1 MDDDGNT
8 EKTGDAHHTDNEKR
22 PEIVLAVPFE
32 IFGGQDGFEPARASL
47 RQRCSATP
55 AEPVFRIDLCLT
67 ARALCHGPCLP
78 GPDGH
83 RLFNHT
89 GIDVAQIFST
99 GQSMIGEKRCG
110 RRETAPPPDAIPERR
125 AFYAARPKAH
135 GARSVKMPETGASC
149 LLFPS
154 SPFSAGPR
162 ALRSYRA
169 WK

>member
-8 EKTGDAHHTDNEKR
+8 EKTGDARHTDNEKR
-22 PEIVLAVPFE
+22 PEVVLAVPFE

-110 RRETAPPPDAIPERR
+110 RRETVPPGCESGTAGFLCRPSESARGTFGQDA
-125 AFYAARPKAH
+125 
-135 GARSVKMPETGASC
+135 GNRSILPS
-149 LLFPS
+149 FPLITFFSRSES
-154 SPFSAGPR
+154 SSI
-162 ALRSYRA
+162 L
-169 WK
+169 